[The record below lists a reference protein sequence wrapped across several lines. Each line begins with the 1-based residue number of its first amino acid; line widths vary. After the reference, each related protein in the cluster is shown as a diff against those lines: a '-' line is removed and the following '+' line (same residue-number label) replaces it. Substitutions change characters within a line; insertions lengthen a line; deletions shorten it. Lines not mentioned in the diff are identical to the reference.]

1 MSKGGKLVPLYLWSL
16 LCSQKIH
23 KIPPYNNTVDIGR
36 FGYLYP
42 RIKMTH
48 VDAIGGYNTYR
59 EIFQKLHAHSNFVMF
74 NVASKDDPDKY
85 IYIGY
90 GTILDD
96 NGNILLIYATD
107 SDAIKNIEELDTPD
121 LRNELDEVKKTIF
134 IASEFER
141 DPLYKN
147 VMRKI
152 KSDIIP
158 ELWKKDYVI
167 ITMPS
172 KQIDKELFQAKVPR
186 NLRTLDDVN
195 FLLEEKSLDLLISGI
210 TREQNEQ

>member
-1 MSKGGKLVPLYLWSL
+1 MSKGGKLVPLYLWAL

-23 KIPPYNNTVDIGR
+23 KRSHYNNTVDIGR

-48 VDAIGGYNTYR
+48 TIGEYYTYK
-59 EIFQKLHAHSNFVMF
+59 EFFQGLHAHSNFGVF

-85 IYIGY
+85 IYMGY

-107 SDAIKNIEELDTPD
+107 NDAIKNIEGIDAAD
-121 LRNELDEVKKTIF
+121 LNKEINEVKKTIF

-147 VMRKI
+147 IMRKI

-158 ELWKKDYVI
+158 KLWEKDYVI

-195 FLLEEKSLDLLISGI
+195 FLLGEKSLDLLISGI